1 MKYKADYIVMRVF
14 VCVCVCVCVLGGEN
28 LIFGRWEGA
37 KRTSFVMS

>member
-14 VCVCVCVCVLGGEN
+14 VCVCVLGGEN